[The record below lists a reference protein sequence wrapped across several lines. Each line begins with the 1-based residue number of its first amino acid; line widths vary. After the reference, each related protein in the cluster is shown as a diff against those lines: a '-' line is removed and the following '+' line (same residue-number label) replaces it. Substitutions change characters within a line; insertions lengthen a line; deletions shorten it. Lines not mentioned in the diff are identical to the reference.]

1 MTRLVLWDIDH
12 TLIDT
17 RGVGRELSGTAFL
30 RATGQQM
37 RQQAKIDG
45 ITEPVIFRETAK
57 LHGLATDRSDFEQF
71 AQALTEEHLAH
82 LAELRERGHARPGAA
97 AALTALAEIPEAVQ
111 TIVTGNVRAVAEIKL
126 QVFGLDDHIQWD
138 LGAYGEDAEIRAD
151 LVRLSLERADVEPT
165 DAVLVGDTPAD
176 VEGALENGVRVIA
189 VASGRSDAEALR
201 GAGAHSVLSDLTH
214 TDLFVEQVLKSPGQ
228 HEHQTGRRF

>member
-30 RATGQQM
+30 RTTGLRM

-57 LHGLATDRSDFEQF
+57 LHGLATDRADFESF
-71 AQALTEEHLAH
+71 AQALAEEHLAH
-82 LAELRERGHARPGAA
+82 LADLRERGHALPGAA
-97 AALTALAEIPEAVQ
+97 AALTALANTPEVVQ
-111 TIVTGNVRAVAEIKL
+111 TIVTGNVRSVAEIKL
-126 QVFGLDDHIQWD
+126 QVFGLDHHIQWD
-138 LGAYGEDAEIRAD
+138 LGAYGEDADVRAE
-151 LVRLSLERADVEPT
+151 LVRLSLERAGVGPT

-176 VEGALENGVRVIA
+176 VEGALENDVRVIA
-189 VASGRSDAEALR
+189 VASGRSDADALR
-201 GAGAHSVLSDLTH
+201 EAGAHSVLPDLND
-214 TDLFVEQVLKSPGQ
+214 TDRFVALVFESP
-228 HEHQTGRRF
+228 EA